1 MKRFPFFAL
10 YFLFLLFLV
19 VPAGAQE
26 PVGTPILIEPPIWNF
41 DGLRIEYQR
50 VTVTIDEQIAT
61 THIDQLFVNDND
73 WLLEGT
79 YLFPLPAGATV
90 SQLTMWVNGQAI
102 EARVLPAGEARNIYD
117 EIVRQLRDPALLE
130 YVGRDAIQANV
141 FPIPPH
147 DERRIEIEY
156 NQVLPADNG
165 LFHYVYP
172 QSTNLYTNTPL
183 DSQNIRVEVL
193 SNEAIRA
200 IYSPTHPVAVS
211 REGDFAAVVGYEDE
225 QVIADQDFEL
235 YYSVSAEEIGLNL
248 LSYKESGEDGFFLLL
263 VAPTVTVDPNQIV
276 ARDIILVLDTSG
288 SMEGDKL
295 AQAKEAAIYVIDHL
309 NPQDR
314 FNIVTFSTG
323 VRNYAPTLQ
332 RADDSGD
339 YLTFINNLEALGG
352 TNISG
357 ALLEAAA
364 IADPERPPTI
374 LFLTDGLA
382 TEGVV
387 ETGLL
392 LSSVEQA
399 TPAGTRLFAF
409 GVGDDVDTFLLDS
422 LAEGYRGTTTYVRPG
437 QAIDEAVS
445 SFYAKVSTPVLTD
458 ISLDFGGIT
467 VEQLYPDT
475 LPDLFAGTQMVLTGR
490 YRAGGPATITLR
502 GTVNGQEQ
510 IFSYPDNL
518 FHNGGGGDDFIPRL
532 WATRAI
538 GHLLNEIRLNGENQ
552 ELVQSIVN
560 LSIRYGIITPYTSYL
575 IQEEDIFSD
584 SGRDTI
590 IEEAASEL
598 EVTQE
603 PSGSAAVDEAATAGG
618 LADANAPIALPTLT
632 ASAENAAP
640 LTQIVQFVGS
650 KTFVY
655 RDGLWIDTTYQADH
669 QTPQQVGFAS
679 DDYFTLLTVAPEIG
693 QYLALGPRVLFV
705 YNGAVYEIVEGDGD
719 STITLPPTAAPE
731 PESGPATPATDT
743 EVEESPESP
752 PTETATPCTAALL
765 LPMVLGAMMFKGRRA
780 KGQLPLA

>member
-1 MKRFPFFAL
+1 M
-10 YFLFLLFLV
+10 
-19 VPAGAQE
+19 
-26 PVGTPILIEPPIWNF
+26 
-41 DGLRIEYQR
+41 
-50 VTVTIDEQIAT
+50 TVTIEDQIAT

-102 EARVLPAGEARNIYD
+102 EARLLPAGEARDIYD

-130 YVGRDAIQANV
+130 YIGRDAIQANV

-147 DERRIEIEY
+147 DERRIEIKY
-156 NQVLPADNG
+156 SQVLTADNG

-172 QSTNLYTNTPL
+172 QSTNLYTNTAL
-183 DSQNIRVEVL
+183 DNQNIRVEVA
-193 SNEAIRA
+193 SDEAIRA
-200 IYSPTHPVAVS
+200 IYSPTHPVAIS
-211 REGDFAAVVGYEDE
+211 RTGDFAAVVGYEAE
-225 QVIADQDFEL
+225 QVMADQDFEL
-235 YYSVSAEEIGLNL
+235 YYSVSAEEISLNL

-263 VAPTVTVDPNQIV
+263 VAPTVTVDQNQVV

-339 YLTFINNLEALGG
+339 YVTFINGLEALGG

-364 IADPERPPTI
+364 IADPQRPPTI

-387 ETGLL
+387 ETALL
-392 LSSVEQA
+392 LSNVGQA
-399 TPAGTRLFAF
+399 VPAGTRLFAF

-422 LAEGYRGTTTYVRPG
+422 LAESYRGTTTYVRPG

-445 SFYAKVSTPVLTD
+445 SFYAKVSTPVLTN
-458 ISLDFGGIT
+458 ISLDFGDIT

-475 LPDLFAGTQMVLTGR
+475 LPDLFAGSQLVLTGR
-490 YRAGGPATITLR
+490 YRTGGPATITLR
-502 GTVNGQEQ
+502 GTVNDQEQ
-510 IFSYPDNL
+510 IFTYADNL
-518 FHNGGGGDDFIPRL
+518 FHDGGGGDDFIPRL

-538 GHLLNEIRLNGENQ
+538 GHLLNEIRLNGENP

-584 SGRDTI
+584 SGRDNL
-590 IEEAASEL
+590 IEEAVNEMEAPMAES
-598 EVTQE
+598 
-603 PSGSAAVDEAATAGG
+603 SGSAAVDVAVTAGG
-618 LADANAPIALPTLT
+618 LADADAPAPLPTIT
-632 ASAENAAP
+632 VADGSGNAAP
-640 LTQIVQFVGS
+640 LTQIVQFVGN
-650 KTFVY
+650 KAFVY

-679 DDYFTLLTVAPEIG
+679 DGYFSLLDSAPEIG
-693 QYLALGPRVLFV
+693 QYLALGSRVLFV
-705 YNGAVYEIVEGDGD
+705 YNGAAYEIVEGEGA
-719 STITLPPTAAPE
+719 SVITLPPTANPGQ
-731 PESGPATPATDT
+731 PSGP
-743 EVEESPESP
+743 
-752 PTETATPCTAALL
+752 ATPCTAALL
-765 LPMVLGAMMFKGRRA
+765 LPMVLGVILFKGRKA
-780 KGQLPLA
+780 KTRPSLD

>member
-1 MKRFPFFAL
+1 M
-10 YFLFLLFLV
+10 
-19 VPAGAQE
+19 
-26 PVGTPILIEPPIWNF
+26 TIE
-41 DGLRIEYQR
+41 D
-50 VTVTIDEQIAT
+50 QIAT

-102 EARVLPAGEARNIYD
+102 EARLLPAGEARDIYD

-130 YVGRDAIQANV
+130 YIGRDAIQANV

-147 DERRIEIEY
+147 DERRIEIKY
-156 NQVLPADNG
+156 SQVLTADNG

-172 QSTNLYTNTPL
+172 QSTNLYTNTAL
-183 DSQNIRVEVL
+183 DNQNIRVEVA
-193 SNEAIRA
+193 SDEAIRA
-200 IYSPTHPVAVS
+200 IYSPTHPVAIS
-211 REGDFAAVVGYEDE
+211 RTGDFAAVVGYEAE
-225 QVIADQDFEL
+225 QVMADQDFEL
-235 YYSVSAEEIGLNL
+235 YYSVSAEEISLNL

-263 VAPTVTVDPNQIV
+263 VAPTVTVDQNQVV

-339 YLTFINNLEALGG
+339 YVTFINGLEALGG

-364 IADPERPPTI
+364 IADPQRPPTI

-387 ETGLL
+387 ETALL
-392 LSSVEQA
+392 LSNVGQA
-399 TPAGTRLFAF
+399 VPAGTRLFAF

-422 LAEGYRGTTTYVRPG
+422 LAESYRGTTTYVRPG

-445 SFYAKVSTPVLTD
+445 SFYAKVSTPVLTN
-458 ISLDFGGIT
+458 ISLDFGDIT

-475 LPDLFAGTQMVLTGR
+475 LPDLFAGSQLVLTGR
-490 YRAGGPATITLR
+490 YRTGGPATITLR
-502 GTVNGQEQ
+502 GTVNDQEQ
-510 IFSYPDNL
+510 IFTYADNL
-518 FHNGGGGDDFIPRL
+518 FHDGGGGDDFIPRL

-538 GHLLNEIRLNGENQ
+538 GHLLNEIRLNGENP

-584 SGRDTI
+584 SGRDNL
-590 IEEAASEL
+590 IEEAVNEMEAPMAES
-598 EVTQE
+598 
-603 PSGSAAVDEAATAGG
+603 SGSAAVDVAVTAGG
-618 LADANAPIALPTLT
+618 LADADAPAPLPTIT
-632 ASAENAAP
+632 VADGSGNAAP
-640 LTQIVQFVGS
+640 LTQIVQFVGN
-650 KTFVY
+650 KAFVY

-679 DDYFTLLTVAPEIG
+679 DGYFSLLDSAPEIG
-693 QYLALGPRVLFV
+693 QYLALGSRVLFV
-705 YNGAVYEIVEGDGD
+705 YNGAAYEIVEGEGA
-719 STITLPPTAAPE
+719 SVITLPPTANPGQ
-731 PESGPATPATDT
+731 PSGP
-743 EVEESPESP
+743 
-752 PTETATPCTAALL
+752 ATPCTAALL
-765 LPMVLGAMMFKGRRA
+765 LPMVLGVILFKGRKA
-780 KGQLPLA
+780 KTRPSLD

>member
-1 MKRFPFFAL
+1 MKRFPFFPL
-10 YFLFLLFLV
+10 CFLFLLFLV
-19 VPAGAQE
+19 APAGAQE

-41 DGLRIEYQR
+41 DGLRIDYQR

-61 THIDQLFVNDND
+61 THIDQLFINDND

-156 NQVLPADNG
+156 NQVLTADNG

-200 IYSPTHPVAVS
+200 IYSPTHPVAIS
-211 REGDFAAVVGYEDE
+211 REGDFVAVVGYEDE

-235 YYSVSAEEIGLNL
+235 YYSVSAENIGLNL

-276 ARDIILVLDTSG
+276 DRDIILILDTSG

-339 YLTFINNLEALGG
+339 YLTFINSLEALGG

-382 TEGVV
+382 TEGIV

-422 LAEGYRGTTTYVRPG
+422 LAENYRGTTTYVRPG
-437 QAIDEAVS
+437 QAVDEAVS

-475 LPDLFAGTQMVLTGR
+475 LPDLFAGTQLVLTGR

-510 IFSYPDNL
+510 IFSYADNL
-518 FHNGGGGDDFIPRL
+518 FRNGGGGDDFIPRL

-590 IEEAASEL
+590 IEEAANEM
-598 EVTQE
+598 EVAEE

-632 ASAENAAP
+632 VSDGNAAP

-705 YNGAVYEIVEGDGD
+705 YNGAVYEIVDGAGD
-719 STITLPPTAAPE
+719 STITLPPTLAPE
-731 PESGPATPATDT
+731 QEGGPATPAT

-752 PTETATPCTAALL
+752 PSETATPCTAALL
-765 LPMVLGAMMFKGRRA
+765 LPMFLGAMMFKGRKV
-780 KGQLPLA
+780 KGRLPFA

>member
-1 MKRFPFFAL
+1 MG
-10 YFLFLLFLV
+10 V
-19 VPAGAQE
+19 
-26 PVGTPILIEPPIWNF
+26 II
-41 DGLRIEYQR
+41 GLRIEYQR
-50 VTVTIDEQIAT
+50 VTVTIEDQIAT

-102 EARVLPAGEARNIYD
+102 EARLLPAGEARDIYD

-130 YVGRDAIQANV
+130 YIGRDAIQANV

-147 DERRIEIEY
+147 DERRIEIKY
-156 NQVLPADNG
+156 SQVLTADNG

-172 QSTNLYTNTPL
+172 QSTNLYTNTAL
-183 DSQNIRVEVL
+183 DNQNIRVEVA
-193 SNEAIRA
+193 SDEAIRA
-200 IYSPTHPVAVS
+200 IYSPTHPVAIS
-211 REGDFAAVVGYEDE
+211 RTGDFAAVVGYEAE
-225 QVIADQDFEL
+225 QVMADQDFEL
-235 YYSVSAEEIGLNL
+235 YYSVSAEEISLNL

-263 VAPTVTVDPNQIV
+263 VAPTVTVDQNQVV

-339 YLTFINNLEALGG
+339 YVTFINGLEALGG

-364 IADPERPPTI
+364 IADPQRPPTI

-387 ETGLL
+387 ETALL
-392 LSSVEQA
+392 LSNVGQA
-399 TPAGTRLFAF
+399 VPAGTRLFAF

-422 LAEGYRGTTTYVRPG
+422 LAESYRGTTTYVRPG

-445 SFYAKVSTPVLTD
+445 SFYAKVSTPVLTN
-458 ISLDFGGIT
+458 ISLDFGDIT

-475 LPDLFAGTQMVLTGR
+475 LPDLFAGSQLVLTGR
-490 YRAGGPATITLR
+490 YRTGGPATITLR
-502 GTVNGQEQ
+502 GTVNDQEQ
-510 IFSYPDNL
+510 IFTYADNL
-518 FHNGGGGDDFIPRL
+518 FHDGGGGDDFIPRL

-538 GHLLNEIRLNGENQ
+538 GHLLNEIRLNGENP

-584 SGRDTI
+584 SGRDNL
-590 IEEAASEL
+590 IEEAVNEMEAPMAES
-598 EVTQE
+598 
-603 PSGSAAVDEAATAGG
+603 SGSAAVDVAVTAGG
-618 LADANAPIALPTLT
+618 LADADAPAPLPTIT
-632 ASAENAAP
+632 VADGSGNAAP
-640 LTQIVQFVGS
+640 LTQIVQFVGN
-650 KTFVY
+650 KAFVY

-679 DDYFTLLTVAPEIG
+679 DGYFSLLDSAPEIG
-693 QYLALGPRVLFV
+693 QYLALGSRVLFV
-705 YNGAVYEIVEGDGD
+705 YNGAAYEIVEGEGA
-719 STITLPPTAAPE
+719 SVITLPPTANPGQ
-731 PESGPATPATDT
+731 PSGP
-743 EVEESPESP
+743 
-752 PTETATPCTAALL
+752 ATPCTAALL
-765 LPMVLGAMMFKGRRA
+765 LPMVLGVILFKGRKA
-780 KGQLPLA
+780 KTRPSLD

>member
-102 EARVLPAGEARNIYD
+102 EARLLPAGEARDIYD

-130 YVGRDAIQANV
+130 YIGRDAIQANV

-147 DERRIEIEY
+147 DERRIEIKY
-156 NQVLPADNG
+156 SQVLTADNG
-165 LFHYVYP
+165 LFHYFYP
-172 QSTNLYTNTPL
+172 QSTNLYTNTAL
-183 DSQNIRVEVL
+183 DNQNIRVEVA
-193 SNEAIRA
+193 SDEAIRA
-200 IYSPTHPVAVS
+200 IYSPTHPVAIS
-211 REGDFAAVVGYEDE
+211 RTGDFAAVVGYEAE
-225 QVIADQDFEL
+225 QVMADQDFEL
-235 YYSVSAEEIGLNL
+235 YYSVSAEEISLNL

-263 VAPTVTVDPNQIV
+263 VAPTVTVDQNQVV

-339 YLTFINNLEALGG
+339 YVTFINGLEALGG

-364 IADPERPPTI
+364 IADPQRPPTI

-387 ETGLL
+387 ETALL
-392 LSSVEQA
+392 LSNVGQA
-399 TPAGTRLFAF
+399 VPAGTRLFAF

-422 LAEGYRGTTTYVRPG
+422 LAESYRGTTTYVRPG

-445 SFYAKVSTPVLTD
+445 SFYAKVSTPVLTN
-458 ISLDFGGIT
+458 ISLDFGDIT

-475 LPDLFAGTQMVLTGR
+475 LPDLFAGSQLVLTGR
-490 YRAGGPATITLR
+490 YRTGGPATITLR
-502 GTVNGQEQ
+502 GTVNDQEQ
-510 IFSYPDNL
+510 IFTYADNL
-518 FHNGGGGDDFIPRL
+518 FHDGGGGDDFIPRL

-538 GHLLNEIRLNGENQ
+538 GHLLNEIRLNGENP

-584 SGRDTI
+584 SGRDNL
-590 IEEAASEL
+590 IEEAVNEMEAPMAES
-598 EVTQE
+598 
-603 PSGSAAVDEAATAGG
+603 SGSAAVDVAVTAGG
-618 LADANAPIALPTLT
+618 LADADAPAPLPTIT
-632 ASAENAAP
+632 VADGSGNAAP
-640 LTQIVQFVGS
+640 LTQIVQFVGN
-650 KTFVY
+650 KAFVY

-679 DDYFTLLTVAPEIG
+679 DGYFSLLDSAPEIG
-693 QYLALGPRVLFV
+693 QYLALGSRVLFV
-705 YNGAVYEIVEGDGD
+705 YNGAAYEIVEGEGA
-719 STITLPPTAAPE
+719 SVITLPPTANPGQ
-731 PESGPATPATDT
+731 PSGP
-743 EVEESPESP
+743 
-752 PTETATPCTAALL
+752 ATPCTAALL
-765 LPMVLGAMMFKGRRA
+765 LPMVLGVILFKGRKA
-780 KGQLPLA
+780 KTRPSLD